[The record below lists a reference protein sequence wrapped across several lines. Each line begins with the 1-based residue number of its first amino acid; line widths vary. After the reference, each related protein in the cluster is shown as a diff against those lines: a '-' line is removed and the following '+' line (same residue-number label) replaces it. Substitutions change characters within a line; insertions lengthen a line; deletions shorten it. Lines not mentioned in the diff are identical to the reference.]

1 MFKTALVESEISDG
15 RRVVDELRR
24 QNLPITAAFWFFFEE
39 AERWRLVVI
48 SPYVQV
54 AGPRDAYRKLVY
66 ALAAVHQSGNPV
78 HITSER
84 IHLLGEES
92 LIFKHVRDEVYGS
105 NRSGFKLAREPVENF
120 ELDDAY
126 VYMI

>member
-1 MFKTALVESEISDG
+1 MFKTTLVEAEISDG
-15 RRVVDELRR
+15 GLVVEELRR
-24 QNLPITAAFWFFFEE
+24 QQFPITAAFWYYFDE
-39 AERWRLVVI
+39 AERWRLVII
-48 SPYVQV
+48 SRHVQS
-54 AGPRDAYRKLVY
+54 AGPRDAYRRLVY
-66 ALAAVHQSGNPV
+66 ALADLHKRGTPV

-105 NRSGFKLAREPVENF
+105 GRTGFRLTKSPVENL

-126 VYMI
+126 VYTI